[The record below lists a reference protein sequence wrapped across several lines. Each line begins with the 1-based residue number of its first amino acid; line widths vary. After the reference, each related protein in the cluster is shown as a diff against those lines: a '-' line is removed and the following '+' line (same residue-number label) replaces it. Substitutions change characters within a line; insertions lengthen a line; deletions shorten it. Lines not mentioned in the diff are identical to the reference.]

1 MSLIARHY
9 SWPLNVAL
17 CKTDDV
23 DGCGVDEETTPGPL
37 ECSNK
42 PSPSHSLF
50 QKQKQNQNPS
60 HQLCLTCS
68 TQHEFGHTEVGA
80 LRRLTG

>member
-1 MSLIARHY
+1 MARHY
-9 SWPLNVAL
+9 SWPLYVAL

-23 DGCGVDEETTPGPL
+23 DVYGVDEETTSGPL
-37 ECSNK
+37 ECGNK
-42 PSPSHSLF
+42 PSPSLSPF
-50 QKQKQNQNPS
+50 QNKNKNKNKKPS

-80 LRRLTG
+80 VRRLTG